1 MERFLRVFVLSMLWM
16 VLQTDN
22 LAPALAIRN
31 KCSACQV
38 IAEELEEGLAN
49 ERPRNHIDLRH
60 RLDSKGQREGKV
72 IDYKVS
78 ELRVIE
84 LLDGLCAKFKDYT
97 YNKREGGVWMKT
109 FEGNL
114 AGYDRQAAEGYSKE
128 LISYCGRLLETYEDE
143 LASKIRKGEV
153 KVGEVENALCWELSK
168 QCKGSKK
175 REAKKDDEEEE
186 DDDETVSTESS
197 VESQGSSDGE
207 L

>member
-1 MERFLRVFVLSMLWM
+1 MDCSLRLSVVSVLL
-16 VLQTDN
+16 VLLLAEN
-22 LAPALAIRN
+22 VAPAFAIPN

-78 ELRVIE
+78 ELRVVE

-114 AGYDRQAAEGYSKE
+114 AGYDRRAGEQYSKE

-153 KVGEVENALCWELSK
+153 KAGEVENTLCWELSK
-168 QCKGSKK
+168 HCKQSKK
-175 REAKKDDEEEE
+175 KDVKKDDEEEE
-186 DDDETVSTESS
+186 VDDSLPAAESS
-197 VESQGSSDGE
+197 VESSDGE